1 MESLSILCIGDIIGK
16 PGRAFLK
23 QHLKTIQQEHHIDF
37 TVANVENAA
46 GGFGITEKVYYEL
59 LGMDIDACTSGNHI
73 YDKKEILGKFDQ
85 FSKLIRPLNYPPNNP
100 GEGIRFFSVKNV
112 KIAVINLIGRV
123 FMGAYDC
130 PFRCMDSILSMV
142 QNETPLILVDFHAEA
157 TSEKQAL
164 SWHIDGKVSAVWG
177 THTHVQTA
185 DERILPNE
193 TASITDL
200 GMVGAWDSVIGM
212 GKETIIKRFLTQMPA
227 KFDVPK
233 SKRVIFNA
241 IKLDIHPE
249 TGKSIGISRIQRQ
262 YQFDEPIDSSH
273 D

>member
-1 MESLSILCIGDIIGK
+1 VVN
-16 PGRAFLK
+16 A
-23 QHLKTIQQEHHIDF
+23 
-37 TVANVENAA
+37 ENAA
-46 GGFGITEKVYYEL
+46 GGAGITPPVARDL
-59 LGMDIDACTSGNHI
+59 FLAGVDCLMSGDHI
-73 YDKKEILGKFDQ
+73 WDKKEILEVIDRDERI
-85 FSKLIRPLNYPPNNP
+85 LRPCNYPDGIP
-100 GEGIRFFSVKNV
+100 GRGATVLRAENGIPVG
-112 KIAVINLIGRV
+112 VINTIGRV
-123 FMGAYDC
+123 FMREQFDC
-130 PFRCMDSILSMV
+130 PFKMTKHWAEELR
-142 QNETPLILVDFHAEA
+142 EKTPIVIVDMHAEA
-157 TSEKQAL
+157 TSEKIAL
-164 SWHIDGKVSAVWG
+164 GWYLDGEVSAIFG